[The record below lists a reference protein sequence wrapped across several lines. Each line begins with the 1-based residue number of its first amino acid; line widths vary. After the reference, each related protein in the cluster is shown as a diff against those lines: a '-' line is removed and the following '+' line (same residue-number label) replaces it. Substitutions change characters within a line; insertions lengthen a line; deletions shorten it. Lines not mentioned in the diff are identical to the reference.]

1 MGFSKRKVRYRTTSK
16 SQLAYSSTLRFG
28 VRGSKIVR
36 GHCSSSGSGTVFTSR
51 VTLTTMSALHCVD
64 ISGCDTA
71 LSGQQYYIYWAF
83 RIYLHE
89 TRRLLEWSYIRVWSG
104 CGGVEYRRTK
114 QMSIKCGIF
123 IIFVGLRNT
132 SAIQANLRNTLLDQM
147 PHHRDLSTYAARNV
161 VA

>member
-28 VRGSKIVR
+28 VSGSKIVR
-36 GHCSSSGSGTVFTSR
+36 GHCSNSGSGTVFTSR
-51 VTLTTMSALHCVD
+51 VTLTTMSALH
-64 ISGCDTA
+64 SGCNTT
-71 LSGQQYYIYWAF
+71 LSGQQHYIYLAF

-89 TRRLLEWSYIRVWSG
+89 IRRLLEWSYIRVWSG
-104 CGGVEYRRTK
+104 CRGVEYRRTK
-114 QMSIKCGIF
+114 QMSIKCGVF

-132 SAIQANLRNTLLDQM
+132 SAIQANLQNTLLDQM
-147 PHHRDLSTYAARNV
+147 HHHRDLSTYAARNV